1 MKRAPISPV
10 PPSESSVDSEEEEK
24 TETPKVEEAKQ
35 TPLGDSAVSQETETG
50 EGDPNSTVLSSE
62 TTEVQQPSESPSQ
75 DTSITL
81 SAATTGRTT
90 DMGLFFTLSFSLSH
104 SLSRSLS
111 LFLFMTSQR
120 ELSTTSM
127 FMTSQREVLY
137 IKHVCDI
144 TEGGL
149 VHQAC
154 L

>member
-50 EGDPNSTVLSSE
+50 EGDPSSTVLSSE
-62 TTEVQQPSESPSQ
+62 TTEVQQPSDSPSQ

-90 DMGLFFTLSFSLSH
+90 DMGLFFTFSY

-120 ELSTTSM
+120 ELSTSM

-137 IKHVCDI
+137 IKHVSDA

>member
-50 EGDPNSTVLSSE
+50 EGDPSSTVLSSE
-62 TTEVQQPSESPSQ
+62 TTEVQQPSDSPSQ

-90 DMGLFFTLSFSLSH
+90 DMGLFFTLSYSLSH
-104 SLSRSLS
+104 CLS

-120 ELSTTSM
+120 ELSTSM

-137 IKHVCDI
+137 IKHVYDI
-144 TEGGL
+144 TEGGP